1 MRNCCHGEVGHETV
15 LSVLDGRHRHAL
27 DRARSSEIRECT
39 EICQSA
45 RYCFCFFSTVSVGGG
60 GAICARDTIGY
71 LLGRAC
77 IKGCRVELR
86 QKIFCSRR
94 TMYHAGALTDAQG
107 EVAGWVIRQNMAWS
121 RFVVS
126 CTTLLAR

>member
-60 GAICARDTIGY
+60 VDLRAGY
-71 LLGRAC
+71 YRL
-77 IKGCRVELR
+77 
-86 QKIFCSRR
+86 F
-94 TMYHAGALTDAQG
+94 
-107 EVAGWVIRQNMAWS
+107 AWPS
-121 RFVVS
+121 VY
-126 CTTLLAR
+126 